1 MCIYLYSSGAQAVQ
15 KDGGSREDVDIQY
28 GDNSIEIRLKDDQ
41 PPEKQGLCFRPQSR
55 CETSSLKHYN

>member
-1 MCIYLYSSGAQAVQ
+1 MYTKFGKIKLIPIFAGAQAVQ

-41 PPEKQGLCFRPQSR
+41 PPEKQGLCNY
-55 CETSSLKHYN
+55 H